1 MDLKSLLVEIE
12 LDVRELKYLAGSF
25 ETLQNDE
32 ELKNLLQIKIR
43 NAQGKLEE
51 MLLQIDNIQPAVV
64 KESVVIEEQFSSNE
78 VSSVE
83 TVATLQPEELL
94 EDVDETVNESEF
106 EEELDDNEL
115 EDDEI
120 VSKVDKVKSS
130 SLGIIGEQLRAPGDL
145 RRSISLNDSFRF
157 SRELFDGD
165 SEVMNRV
172 LEQVSHMQ
180 SYDSAVAYLSAK
192 IKLNEEDETVADL
205 LFLLKKYFN

>member
-1 MDLKSLLVEIE
+1 MGRST
-12 LDVRELKYLAGSF
+12 
-25 ETLQNDE
+25 ETSTFLP
-32 ELKNLLQIKIR
+32 
-43 NAQGKLEE
+43 QGKLEE

-172 LEQVSHMQ
+172 LEQISHMQ

-192 IKLNEEDETVADL
+192 IKLNDDDETVADL

>member
-180 SYDSAVAYLSAK
+180 SYDSAVAYLSVK
-192 IKLNEEDETVADL
+192 IKLNEEEETVEDL

>member
-192 IKLNEEDETVADL
+192 IKLNEEEETVEDL

>member
-51 MLLQIDNIQPAVV
+51 MLLQIYNIQPAVV

-192 IKLNEEDETVADL
+192 IKLNEEEETVED
-205 LFLLKKYFN
+205 